1 MKKLLINEKN
11 LIMNII
17 IYFKGVNEFKIII
30 KKMRKLRRKRK
41 KI

>member
-1 MKKLLINEKN
+1 
-11 LIMNII
+11 MNII

-41 KI
+41 KSLKKF